1 MADPGRTP
9 LIMVVDDDWMNRE
22 VIEAHLLGAGYDVAV
37 AHSGEQ
43 ALEVALQRTPDLV
56 LLDVRMQ
63 GLSGYDV
70 CQRLKAIDA
79 MRGAPVVMVTALESD
94 EEKLKAINAGADD
107 VIIKPFTSLMLLTRV
122 RNLLRMKQLHDELQ
136 ERDRRLREVLERY
149 VSEQVAR
156 QILADLKSC

>member
-43 ALEVALQRTPDLV
+43 ALDVALQRTPDLV

-70 CQRLKAIDA
+70 CQRLKALDA
-79 MRGAPVVMVTALESD
+79 MRSVPVVMVTALESD
-94 EEKLKAINAGADD
+94 EDKLKAINAGADD
-107 VIIKPFTSLMLLTRV
+107 VIIKPFT
-122 RNLLRMKQLHDELQ
+122 
-136 ERDRRLREVLERY
+136 
-149 VSEQVAR
+149 
-156 QILADLKSC
+156 